1 MPRFPRSF
9 GEAASNFFT
18 NWHTYEASFTEKIRL
33 TVRNNAEK
41 ARTGQPCCGNHG
53 EPGC

>member
-18 NWHTYEASFTEKIRL
+18 NWHTYEASFTEKLRL

-41 ARTGQPCCGNHG
+41 ARTGRPCCGNHG